1 MAVYSFSQI
10 QVFQQCPRKYQYKYV
25 EKIKDTEFESSPDL
39 ILGQSVHQTLE
50 RMYNQINVF
59 AIPSKEHVIA
69 EFHRTRNDEYAKA
82 TAEKE
87 LQIKG
92 EQTIEDYIRRG
103 EHYLEAYYDK
113 HAPFGETKI
122 IGTETQL
129 VFTLN
134 ESLKQQF
141 RGVIDR
147 IDKDGD
153 TFIINDYKTNKNLPP
168 EQKQEYTDQLTLY
181 GLAIQQH
188 YGKYLKKIKARLHYL
203 HFDVEDEREITE
215 ERLAAVRE
223 KYAAM
228 IEQIEHKKFNYNMW
242 DKKTFEPKGNP
253 YCVYCEYQSICPLR
267 AHLKYEDEWVE
278 ELWEKTIKWLVDE
291 YVRYGKAESEAK
303 KQKEMIKPY
312 LLSYLE
318 KHDLLKL
325 IGQEFQLSASESL
338 RISVKDKPAVIDYLK
353 SLWILDEVMDID
365 RFKFEALIKKGA
377 INEAPISAAIEKN
390 PSWRLTP
397 GKKKD

>member
-39 ILGQSVHQTLE
+39 ILGQSVHATLE
-50 RMYNQINVF
+50 RLYKQINVF
-59 AIPSKEHVIA
+59 VVPTKDQVLAD
-69 EFHRTRNDEYAKA
+69 FHRIRDEEYAEA
-82 TAEKE
+82 TVEKE
-87 LQIKG
+87 LQIKW

-113 HAPFGETKI
+113 HAPFGQAKI

-129 VFTLN
+129 VFMIN
-134 ESLKQQF
+134 ETLKQQF
-141 RGVIDR
+141 RGIIDR
-147 IDKDGD
+147 IDKEWD
-153 TFIINDYKTNKNLPP
+153 TFIINDYKTNKSLPP
-168 EQKQEYTDQLTLY
+168 EQKQEYMDQLTLY

-188 YGKYLKKIKARLHYL
+188 YGKYLKHIKARLHFL
-203 HFDVEDEREITE
+203 HFDVEDEREITQ
-215 ERLAAVRE
+215 ERLDAVRE
-223 KYAAM
+223 RYSSL

-253 YCVYCEYQSICPLR
+253 YCNYCEYASICPLR
-267 AHLKYEDEWVE
+267 AHLKYEDEWVQ

-291 YVRYGKAESEAK
+291 YVRYWKAESEAK
-303 KQKEMIKPY
+303 KQKEMIKPF
-312 LLSYLE
+312 LISYLE

-325 IGQEFQLSASESL
+325 IGQEFQLSASASQS
-338 RISVKDKPAVIDYLK
+338 ISIKDKPTVIEYLK
-353 SLWILDEVMDID
+353 SQWILDEVLDID
-365 RFKFEALIKKGA
+365 RRKFEALIKKWE
-377 INEAPISAAIEKN
+377 IDETPISDAIEKS

-397 GKKKD
+397 GKKK